1 MTEPALHPPVHEI
14 FDPGSA
20 EYRKCPYAAYEV
32 GRRDMPVAHHEGF
45 DEWIV
50 TGREELDAVL
60 RDPGRFT
67 SRHNLE
73 GSYPFSPESQKVL
86 DGSLFFQNAI
96 YNVEPPAHTRF
107 RNLISEYFTPR
118 SLRRLEPSI
127 REISR
132 RLAGELAGAGHG
144 DLLQQLAYPLPYTVI
159 CDLIGIPAED
169 RDTVKLWND
178 TWLGL
183 QVVPMEPEQ
192 QLQAAQTVPVYEAY
206 LRDLLAQRVEQPTDD
221 LATGLAR
228 ASRSEDPVCTEDQ
241 AVVALRFMIAAGH
254 ETTTNLIANTVHQL
268 LKNRELWE
276 SVVADPTLIGAAVE
290 ETLRIDS
297 SVQGALRVTT
307 EDVTVGATKLPAGAR
322 LRVMFAAAGMD
333 PDWVDDPDV
342 FRLDRPGLPQ
352 HLSFGQGMHFC
363 AGAALARLEAR
374 IAVETLVE
382 LAPDLRLRDGF
393 EPEYLPGGFIFH
405 ALSEL
410 PLTRP

>member
-1 MTEPALHPPVHEI
+1 MTDPAPHPPVHEI

-60 RDPGRFT
+60 RDPARFT

-73 GSYPFSPESQKVL
+73 GSYPFSPESQQVL
-86 DGSLFFQNAI
+86 DESLFFQNAI

-132 RLAGELAGAGHG
+132 RLAGELADAGHG
-144 DLLQQLAYPLPYTVI
+144 DLIKQLAYPLPYTVI
-159 CDLIGIPAED
+159 CDLIGIPADD
-169 RDTVKLWND
+169 RDTVKVWND

-183 QVVPMEPEQ
+183 QVVPLEPEQ
-192 QLQAAQTVPVYEAY
+192 QLQAARTVPVYEAY
-206 LRDLLAQRVEQPTDD
+206 LRDLLARRAERPTDD

-228 ASRSEDPVCTEDQ
+228 ASRSDDPVCTEDQ

-268 LKNRELWE
+268 LKNRELWD
-276 SVVADPTLIGAAVE
+276 SVVADPALIGAAVE

-307 EDVTVGATKLPAGAR
+307 EDVTVGATELPAGAR

-342 FRLDRPGLPQ
+342 FRLDRQGLPR

-374 IAVETLVE
+374 IAVEALVE

-410 PLTRP
+410 PLTRS